1 MKMNDAYG
9 DLISSLAIKNEK
21 RIALLVMDGVGDC
34 DNEGKGTKTVAYS
47 TRLPTAGTYEIR
59 LWATASG
66 NRATNVPVTVQRP
79 SGSQRIMVNQRKG
92 PAETGFVSLGMFAC
106 PANETITVSVSTA
119 GTDGFVVADA
129 VQFIPVE

>member
-1 MKMNDAYG
+1 MIDNTAANTTG
-9 DLISSLAIKNEK
+9 SWNSSSSISGFILYDY
-21 RIALLVMDGVGDC
+21 LHD

-47 TRLPTAGTYEIR
+47 TRMPTAGTYEIR

-66 NRATNVPVTVQRP
+66 NRATNVPVTVQLP
-79 SGSQRIMVNQRKG
+79 SGTQRMMVNQQKG

-106 PANETITVSVSTA
+106 PAAAPITVSISTA